1 MKRDTIASAMNLV
14 RVWILR
20 LAAVA
25 AIAMGAYLLYDSY
38 QDLSWGR
45 RAIQEAGASAYTP
58 GATQNEIL
66 AESAEKDR
74 SGAASE
80 NTGLLLIAAGL
91 LMDGIT
97 SVLKKLE
104 TKSLTA

>member
-1 MKRDTIASAMNLV
+1 MNSV

-25 AIAMGAYLLYDSY
+25 AIAIGAYLLYDSY

-45 RAIQEAGASAYTP
+45 RAIQEAGTSAYTP
-58 GATQNEIL
+58 GYTQDRIL
-66 AESAEKDR
+66 SESAERAK

-80 NTGLLLIAAGL
+80 NTGLLLVASGL
-91 LMDGIT
+91 LMDGIA
-97 SVLKKLE
+97 SIIRKLNRAP
-104 TKSLTA
+104 SNAASASPAAPA